1 MPTYE
6 YACDA
11 CQHQFEE
18 WQSFKDEP
26 LKTCPECKKK
36 KLRRLISGGAA
47 IIFKGSGFYETDY
60 RQKDE
65 ARKSGQAK
73 PADAPAGESS
83 GGESKADAK
92 PDSSKK
98 TETPKP
104 SESAKPDNK
113 KTK

>member
-6 YACDA
+6 YACEG
-11 CQHQFEE
+11 CEHRFEE

-36 KLRRLISGGAA
+36 KLKRLISGGAA

-65 ARKSGQAK
+65 ARKAGKSTAENADSK
-73 PADAPAGESS
+73 PADAQPAVTPSTQA
-83 GGESKADAK
+83 KAD
-92 PDSSKK
+92 SSPQP
-98 TETPKP
+98 ETTSK
-104 SESAKPDNK
+104 
-113 KTK
+113 